1 MSQPVSYTLEFGLAS
16 FSLWRLWWLVSPNA
30 ATTSSVNTG
39 RTLELPIC
47 SRVPAVVITDAA
59 MSFYQ
64 INDILSVTSDIH
76 KTDRIGV
83 LIWNRGQD
91 FRVWIMSYTCS
102 TLIWFLYFA
111 TEEGPFW
118 GWNVLLYWT
127 RLPPD
132 SRFKILSPTPCYEYL
147 SLLHLIGQQQPRSW
161 RTKAWLLWR
170 TCRSHLRSW
179 TTINGLES
187 GMDTDSVCVMCKDVT
202 YAL

>member
-1 MSQPVSYTLEFGLAS
+1 MQQQHLQWIQGELLSCVFFQKFLLWS
-16 FSLWRLWWLVSPNA
+16 SLTQLWACIKL
-30 ATTSSVNTG
+30 TT
-39 RTLELPIC
+39 
-47 SRVPAVVITDAA
+47 
-59 MSFYQ
+59 
-64 INDILSVTSDIH
+64 SVTSDIH
-76 KTDRIGV
+76 KTDRIRIHTMSWYG
-83 LIWNRGQD
+83 IGDGIFECEFRG
-91 FRVWIMSYTCS
+91 WIMWYTCS
-102 TLIWFLYFA
+102 TLIYFLYFA

-187 GMDTDSVCVMCKDVT
+187 GMDTDSMCTVCKDVT
-202 YAL
+202 YALYVSWG